1 MSESKSLDRCVP
13 LVVFN
18 VGRDHGWFELDL
30 LWWSLQLPQSTEFSS
45 NMSHCIA
52 IGYNTTLAYLD
63 ASRFTRVW
71 TLASTGDSV
80 GNLRGERDKNTH
92 GTSGTLALPTP

>member
-30 LWWSLQLPQSTEFSS
+30 LRWSLQLPQSTEFSS

-52 IGYNTTLAYLD
+52 IGHNTILAYLD
-63 ASRFTRVW
+63 ASWFTRVW
-71 TLASTGDSV
+71 TLASIGDCV
-80 GNLRGERDKNTH
+80 GNLRGERDNNAH
-92 GTSGTLALPTP
+92 GTSGTLPLSTP